1 MILFWRVESKKSL
14 IELYLFNWKSW
25 PRPFQGLIYLM
36 IFFVQIF
43 LCWNLL
49 PVDVLQFKSRNGFFF
64 LFKIH
69 SIHIKFGQHIDI
81 FIDPC
86 ISLWSQFD
94 VRGMASHWWF
104 TSSLV
109 LKREPVIVCSSIFFF
124 FLSTSMTHV
133 YLIICKQHLLF
144 SSCLEKSCIKKK
156 SPLYHI
162 IHLADLLSDA
172 VCIYLE
178 CSVCF
183 CDNHILDNLTYPQRH
198 FFVVVVWWWQY
209 L

>member
-1 MILFWRVESKKSL
+1 M
-14 IELYLFNWKSW
+14 LFNWKSW

-36 IFFVQIF
+36 IFFF
-43 LCWNLL
+43 C
-49 PVDVLQFKSRNGFFF
+49 KFFF
-64 LFKIH
+64 VEICCLWMCSYSSHVMDFFFFKIH

-198 FFVVVVWWWQY
+198 FFCCCCLTVTILIV
-209 L
+209 